1 MSATAILKQNSKTQE
16 MIGQKITI
24 PQHTAA
30 TSLEPKE
37 QALLQSLI
45 ISKSVTNA
53 LKTAEQS
60 NGKANDSKTA
70 STEYY
75 EVKEER
81 HSQRLLKTG
90 YSLTALKQANDLTYS
105 VLTEGQTIALPKL
118 KD

>member
-16 MIGQKITI
+16 MFYIGQKITI

-53 LKTAEQS
+53 LETAEQS
-60 NGKANDSKTA
+60 NGKANDSKTE

-75 EVKEER
+75 EVKRGETLAK
-81 HSQRLLKTG
+81 LLKKR
-90 YSLTALKQANDLTYS
+90 A
-105 VLTEGQTIALPKL
+105 IP
-118 KD
+118 